1 MFSAFVNCIKI
12 SELRQKIV
20 LTLVLLFVARI
31 GANIPLPGIDTSPLN
46 EFMLTKA
53 AGAGGL
59 LGMFN
64 MFTGG
69 ALMKGAIF
77 GLGIMPYIS
86 ASIILQLLSA
96 INPSLARIHQEGESG
111 RQRIAQYTRYTTIL
125 ICIIQGFLLVMALA
139 NYPEKLFYGF
149 DSVQFGDIVVVNK
162 MSFFVTST
170 IFLTAGTMALVW
182 LGDQITQ
189 YGIGNGVS
197 LLIAAGILSSMPT
210 AVSQAIMLLRA
221 PVGVEGGSLGL
232 WHGLLMLILLFSVVA
247 LMIAVTQADR
257 RIPVQYVNRVVGRK
271 MYGGQSSYLPLKI
284 NYSGVM
290 PVIFAS
296 AILLFPQQ
304 IFAYIGASAG
314 IKFFQKISAALN
326 HGSSTYYVIYGTMI
340 LCFSYFWVSM
350 MFRPIQI
357 ADDLKKNG
365 GYVPGVRPGNDTAK
379 FLDFVMTRLTLAGAL
394 FLTLIALLPDFVC
407 FVCGIPYSIALFF
420 GGTGTLIA
428 VGVILDTM
436 KQVEGYLL
444 QKNYDGFMKKGR
456 IRSRSAVDSLTK
468 DKSRFFSKFKFGL
481 WVSIAGSV
489 VAVLLWAF
497 RGFGEK

>member
-12 SELRQKIV
+12 REVRQRIV
-20 LTLVLLFVARI
+20 LTLVLLFAARI
-31 GANIPLPGIDTSPLN
+31 GANIPLPGVDTTPLS

-53 AGAGGL
+53 SGSGGL
-59 LGMFN
+59 LGVFN

-86 ASIILQLLSA
+86 ASIILQLLAAVS
-96 INPSLARIHQEGESG
+96 PSLARIHQEGESG
-111 RQRIAQYTRYTTIL
+111 RQRIAQYTRYVTIL
-125 ICIIQGFLLVMALA
+125 ICVIQGFLLVAALA

-149 DSVQFGDIVVVNK
+149 DSLRFGEIVIVNK
-162 MSFFVTST
+162 VSFFLTST
-170 IFLTAGTMALVW
+170 IFLTAGTMALMW
-182 LGDQITQ
+182 IGDQITQ
-189 YGIGNGVS
+189 YGVGNGIS

-210 AVSQAIMLLRA
+210 AFSQAIVLLKA
-221 PVGVEGGSLGL
+221 PVGVGGNSLGL
-232 WHGLLMLILLFSVVA
+232 WHGLLMIALLFGVVA

-257 RIPVQYVNRVVGRK
+257 RVPVQYVKRIVGRK

-304 IFAYIGASAG
+304 IFAYIGASTG
-314 IKFFQKISAALN
+314 INFFQKMSLALN
-326 HGSSTYYVIYGTMI
+326 HGSGTYYIVYGLMI

-350 MFRPIQI
+350 MFRPVQI
-357 ADDLKKNG
+357 ADELKKNG
-365 GYVPGVRPGNDTAK
+365 GYVPGVRPGSDTAQ
-379 FLDFVMTRLTLAGAL
+379 FIDFAMTRLTFAGAL

-407 FVCGIPYSIALFF
+407 FACGIPYSIALFF

-444 QKNYDGFMKKGR
+444 QKNYDGFMKKGKF
-456 IRSRSAVDSLTK
+456 RSRSAVDSVSESDAHYLR
-468 DKSRFFSKFKFGL
+468 RFKL
-481 WVSIAGSV
+481 ILALLVSIFALS
-489 VAVLLWAF
+489 LLSWIF
-497 RGFGEK
+497 FG

>member
-1 MFSAFVNCIKI
+1 MKI
-12 SELRQKIV
+12 DELRQKIV

-46 EFMLTKA
+46 EFMLAKA
-53 AGAGGL
+53 ANAGGL

-96 INPSLARIHQEGESG
+96 INPSLARIQQEGESG
-111 RQRIAQYTRYTTIL
+111 RQRIAQYTRYVTIL
-125 ICIIQGFLLVMALA
+125 ICIVQGFLLVTALA

-149 DSVQFGDIVVVNK
+149 DSAQFGDIVIVNK
-162 MSFFVTST
+162 VSFFATST
-170 IFLTAGTMALVW
+170 IFLTAGTMALMW

-189 YGIGNGVS
+189 HGIGNGIS

-210 AVSQAIMLLRA
+210 ALSQAITLLRA
-221 PVGVEGGSLGL
+221 PVGMDGGSLGL
-232 WHGLLMLILLFSVVA
+232 WHGLMMVTLLFSVVA

-304 IFAYIGASAG
+304 IFAYIGASTG
-314 IKFFQKISAALN
+314 INFFQKMSLALN
-326 HGSSTYYVIYGTMI
+326 HGSITYYVTYGTMI

-350 MFRPIQI
+350 MFRPVQI

-394 FLTLIALLPDFVC
+394 FLTLVALLPDFVC
-407 FVCGIPYSIALFF
+407 FACGIPYSIALFF

-444 QKNYDGFMKKGR
+444 QKNYDGFMKRSKGR
-456 IRSRSAVDSLTK
+456 LRSAVANSGKGKAKYFNVVSWCLIAA
-468 DKSRFFSKFKFGL
+468 FAVIALL
-481 WVSIAGSV
+481 WV
-489 VAVLLWAF
+489 F
-497 RGFGEK
+497 RG

>member
-12 SELRQKIV
+12 DELRRKVII
-20 LTLVLLFVARI
+20 TLVLLFVARI
-31 GANIPLPGIDTSPLN
+31 GANIPLPGIDTSPLS
-46 EFMLTKA
+46 EFMLSRA
-53 AGAGGL
+53 ANGGGL

-77 GLGIMPYIS
+77 GLGVMPYIS
-86 ASIILQLLSA
+86 ASIILQLLAA
-96 INPSLARIHQEGESG
+96 INPSLARISQEGESG

-125 ICIIQGFLLVMALA
+125 ICIIQGFLLVTALA

-149 DSVQFGDIVVVNK
+149 DSSRFGDIVIVNK
-162 MSFFVTST
+162 TSFFITST
-170 IFLTAGTMALVW
+170 IFLTAGTMALMW

-197 LLIAAGILSSMPT
+197 LLITAGILSSMPT
-210 AVSQAIMLLRA
+210 ALSQAITLLRA
-221 PVGVEGGSLGL
+221 PAGIEGGSLGL
-232 WHGLLMLILLFSVVA
+232 WHGLLMLVLLLSVVA

-304 IFAYIGASAG
+304 IFAYIGASTG
-314 IKFFQKISAALN
+314 VNFFQKVSIALN
-326 HGSSTYYVIYGTMI
+326 HGSTTYYLIYGTMI

-350 MFRPIQI
+350 MFRPVQV

-444 QKNYDGFMKKGR
+444 QKNYDGFMKKGKF
-456 IRSRSAVDSLTK
+456 RSRSAVDSFK
-468 DKSRFFSKFKFGL
+468 KGNSKFGGKFKVAL
-481 WVSIAGSV
+481 YLVCAIIAV
-489 VAVLLWAF
+489 VALVRVF
-497 RGFGEK
+497 FG

>member
-1 MFSAFVNCIKI
+1 MFSAFVNCVKI
-12 SELRQKIV
+12 GELRQKII
-20 LTLVLLFVARI
+20 LTLALLLVARI
-31 GANIPLPGIDTSPLN
+31 GANIPLPGIDMSPLD
-46 EFMLTKA
+46 EFMLTRA
-53 AGAGGL
+53 AGANGL

-77 GLGIMPYIS
+77 GLGVMPYIS

-96 INPSLARIHQEGESG
+96 INPSLARMQQEGESG
-111 RQRIAQYTRYTTIL
+111 RQRVAQYTRYVTLL
-125 ICIIQGFLLVMALA
+125 ICIIQGFLLVTALA

-149 DSVQFGDIVVVNK
+149 DAARFGDLVVVGK
-162 MSFFVTST
+162 ASFFVTST

-189 YGIGNGVS
+189 HGIGNGVS

-210 AVSQAIMLLRA
+210 AFSQTISLLRT
-221 PVGVEGGSLGL
+221 PVGLEGGSLGI
-232 WHGLLMLILLFSVVA
+232 WQGLLMLALLFGVVA

-290 PVIFAS
+290 PVIFAN

-304 IFAYIGASAG
+304 IFAYIGASTG
-314 IKFFQKISAALN
+314 INFFQKVSAALN
-326 HGSSTYYVIYGTMI
+326 HGSTTYYVIYGTTI
-340 LCFSYFWVSM
+340 LCFSYFWVAM
-350 MFRPIQI
+350 MFRPVQI

-365 GYVPGVRPGNDTAK
+365 GYVPGVRPGDDTAK

-407 FVCGIPYSIALFF
+407 FACGIPYSIALFF

-436 KQVEGYLL
+436 KQVEGHLL
-444 QKNYDGFMKKGR
+444 QKNYDGFMKKSKMR
-456 IRSRSAVDSLTK
+456 LRSTVDGPRS
-468 DKSRFFSKFKFGL
+468 KSKYFGALKWAL
-481 WVSIAGSV
+481 WALIAGLAAV
-489 VAVLLWAF
+489 VLLIVC
-497 RGFGEK
+497 R

>member
-1 MFSAFVNCIKI
+1 MLSVVANCLKI
-12 SELRQKIV
+12 NELRQKII
-20 LTLVLLFVARI
+20 LTLALLFIARI
-31 GANIPLPGIDTSPLN
+31 GANIPLPGLDPMPLS
-46 EFMLTKA
+46 EFMSSKVA
-53 AGAGGL
+53 NGNGL

-86 ASIILQLLSA
+86 ASIILQLLA
-96 INPSLARIHQEGESG
+96 AVNPSLARIHQEGESG

-125 ICIIQGFLLVMALA
+125 ICIIQGFLLVTALA

-149 DSVQFGDIVVVNK
+149 DQSHFGSIVVIDKAN
-162 MSFFVTST
+162 FFILST
-170 IFLTAGTMALVW
+170 IILTAGTMALVW
-182 LGDQITQ
+182 MGDQITQ

-197 LLIAAGILSSMPT
+197 LLIAAGILSSMPN
-210 AVSQAIMLLRA
+210 ALSQAITLLKA
-221 PVGVEGGSLGL
+221 PAGIAGGSLGL
-232 WHGLLMLILLFSVVA
+232 WHGILMLVLLFSVVA

-257 RIPVQYVNRVVGRK
+257 RIPVQYVKRVVGRK
-271 MYGGQSSYLPLKI
+271 MYSGQASYLPLKI

-290 PVIFAS
+290 PVIFAN

-304 IFAYIGASAG
+304 IFAYIGASTG
-314 IKFFQKISAALN
+314 IKFFQSISMALN
-326 HGSSTYYVIYGTMI
+326 HGSAVYYCIYGLMI

-365 GYVPGVRPGNDTAK
+365 GYVPGIRPGADTAK
-379 FLDFVMTRLTLAGAL
+379 FIDFVMTRLTLAGAL

-407 FVCGIPYSIALFF
+407 FVCKIPYSIALFF

-428 VGVILDTM
+428 VGVILDTI

-444 QKNYDGFMKKGR
+444 QKNYDGFLQKSKVR
-456 IRSRSAVDSLTK
+456 TRSAIKTTSETDSKYCKQVKLIVYVLT
-468 DKSRFFSKFKFGL
+468 
-481 WVSIAGSV
+481 SIFIIS
-489 VAVLLWAF
+489 LLSWIF
-497 RGFGEK
+497 YG

>member
-1 MFSAFVNCIKI
+1 MISALTNCLKVK
-12 SELRQKIV
+12 ELRQRIF
-20 LTLVLLFVARI
+20 LTLALLFVARI
-31 GANIPLPGIDTSPLN
+31 GVNIPLPGLDPTPLN
-46 EFMLTKA
+46 EFMQSKA
-53 AGAGGL
+53 AAGNGL

-86 ASIILQLLSA
+86 ASIILQLLA
-96 INPSLARIHQEGESG
+96 AVNPSLARISQEGESG

-125 ICIIQGFLLVMALA
+125 ICFIQGFLLVAALT

-149 DSVQFGDIVVVNK
+149 DQSQFGNLVIIEK
-162 MSFFVTST
+162 AHFFVLST
-170 IFLTAGTMALVW
+170 IFLTAGTMILVW
-182 LGDQITQ
+182 IGDQITQ
-189 YGIGNGVS
+189 YGIGNGIS
-197 LLIAAGILSSMPT
+197 LLIAAGILSSMPN
-210 AVSQAIMLLRA
+210 ALSQAIMLLKA
-221 PVGVEGGSLGL
+221 PAGVSTGSLNL
-232 WHGLLMLILLFSVVA
+232 WHGVLMLALLFGVVA

-257 RIPVQYVNRVVGRK
+257 RVPVQYVKRVVGRK
-271 MYGGQSSYLPLKI
+271 MYSGQASYLPLKI

-304 IFAYIGASAG
+304 IFAYIGASTG
-314 IKFFQKISAALN
+314 INFFQSLSHALS
-326 HGSSTYYVIYGTMI
+326 HGSTFYYCTYGLLI

-350 MFRPIQI
+350 MFRPTQI

-365 GYVPGVRPGNDTAK
+365 GYVPGVRPGEDTAK
-379 FLDFVMTRLTLAGAL
+379 FIDFIMTRLTLAGAV

-428 VGVILDTM
+428 VGVMLETI
-436 KQVEGYLL
+436 KQAEGYLL
-444 QKNYDGFMKKGR
+444 QKNYDGFLKK
-456 IRSRSAVDSLTK
+456 SKSHTRSAIDTISAGDAK
-468 DKSRFFSKFKFGL
+468 YSKYVKLVMCGL
-481 WVSIAGSV
+481 SFIFV
-489 VAVLLWAF
+489 VFLLSWIF
-497 RGFGEK
+497 HG